1 MDVSQ
6 IIYNYAFTLGG
17 TGLVVWAIFKFGV
30 HKAIEEHMNE
40 LREELR
46 PLSERLVRI
55 EYQVNNNGGE
65 SMKDA
70 IDRIE
75 TDVVELKI
83 NQAVIKSKLE
93 C

>member
-1 MDVSQ
+1 MWNMDISQ
-6 IIYNYAFTLGG
+6 IIYNYVFVIGG
-17 TGLVVWAIFKFGV
+17 VGLVVWGIFKFGV
-30 HKAIEEHMNE
+30 HKAVDPI
-40 LREELR
+40 L
-46 PLSERLVRI
+46 ERLTRI